1 MPTLAMKAMEAV
13 DLNLN
18 KIISILKSIGPAS
31 IREIQQ
37 EYSKIHGEELTT
49 KEVFTVFEKF
59 SLLKILNSFT

>member
-18 KIISILKSIGPAS
+18 KIISILKSIGPSS

-49 KEVFTVFEKF
+49 REV
-59 SLLKILNSFT
+59 I